1 MGIKVEGV
9 SSQQAVETI
18 RASVADRTVEIE
30 VETLNHA
37 TTRIS
42 ASAQRGA
49 FVFDGATAREIVAQ
63 TELAMTELTQQR
75 KARAPGKTSSALA
88 DSSSGP
94 TAIRR

>member
-9 SSQQAVETI
+9 STQQAVETI

-30 VETLNHA
+30 VESLNHA

-49 FVFDGATAREIVAQ
+49 FIFDGATAREIVAQ
-63 TELAMTELTQQR
+63 TELAMTELTQSR
-75 KARAPGKTSSALA
+75 KARAPAKTSSALA